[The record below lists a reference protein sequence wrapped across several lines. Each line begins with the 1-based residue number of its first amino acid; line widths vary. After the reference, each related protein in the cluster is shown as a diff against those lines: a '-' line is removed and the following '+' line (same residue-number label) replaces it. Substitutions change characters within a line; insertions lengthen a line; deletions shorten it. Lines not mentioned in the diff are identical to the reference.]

1 VKVNVV
7 QGGLGLYHSGRS
19 GKLAGAHGGGIEG
32 CSDYAL
38 LEAQVHGTYDK
49 SGKWLEYSHTVE
61 VEQKPMSE
69 RKESSVLF
77 SLRELQTIEEDR
89 VSEEAA
95 EVVRA
100 EEAATNAVEAEAQR
114 IRDEE
119 ESRRVAAETSE
130 RQAREAVE
138 QRQREEQMRLEESE
152 RRARVEAQA
161 VVEQQRMGKE
171 MDLRIMEQKRK
182 KPAWIIAA
190 VVGVVLVLGLVFFLK
205 AQSDAADKAE
215 GDRKAVAA
223 EVSRMKKGIAATELV
238 IDKAQ
243 EDIDKAFADLEA
255 AKDDE
260 SRDRAIA
267 ARNQAKTDLKN
278 ARDKRSA
285 QQAAMAAQA
294 KAKQV
299 RKKKREKAEINKCA
313 KSNDPLCGI
322 N

>member
-1 VKVNVV
+1 
-7 QGGLGLYHSGRS
+7 
-19 GKLAGAHGGGIEG
+19 
-32 CSDYAL
+32 
-38 LEAQVHGTYDK
+38 
-49 SGKWLEYSHTVE
+49 
-61 VEQKPMSE
+61 MSE

-95 EVVRA
+95 EVIRA
-100 EEAATNAVEAEAQR
+100 EESARNAVEAEAQR

-119 ESRRVAAETSE
+119 EARRVAAENAE
-130 RQAREAVE
+130 RQAREAIE

-161 VVEQQRMGKE
+161 VVEQQRLAKE

-205 AQSDAADKAE
+205 AQSDAAEAAE
-215 GDRKAVAA
+215 RDRKAVAA
-223 EVSRMKKGIAATELV
+223 EVARMKKGIVATEKQ

-243 EDIDKAFADLEA
+243 EDIDAAFAALEA

-260 SRDRAIA
+260 SKQRAIA
-267 ARNQAKTDLKN
+267 ARNQAKLDLKN
-278 ARDKRSA
+278 AREQRARQQDAMQR
-285 QQAAMAAQA
+285 QAAA
-294 KAKQV
+294 KKV
-299 RKKKREKAEINKCA
+299 RAKKKEKALINKCA
-313 KSNDPLCGI
+313 KSNDPLCGL
-322 N
+322 